1 MFVCYNIRRLTTA
14 RQDEIERR
22 PQENL
27 STSSKDST
35 ETLQSSLGP
44 KRARRT
50 PSPSQALITEFLPSP
65 PVDSRVS
72 RDSILVHETRS
83 ISFVPPPNQHKLY
96 LVDTKTRRSNTLPP
110 FEDTLSAQIQLML
123 YYRLLRELISVS
135 KPFDFTSLW
144 ERLRL
149 RSSKT
154 FSTRFLV
161 QAGLLVEN
169 STFPMTSLDGLAKTW
184 ADMVQQ
190 ANVSMIDPNL
200 TIVYRLQPATPRWNK
215 KNKGKIRA
223 RDIATV
229 LGITQ
234 EERDLAQAIEASL
247 NDVPRGSTYE
257 QHFNDLTSKEN
268 EEPLPKSNP
277 SDDG

>member
-1 MFVCYNIRRLTTA
+1 
-14 RQDEIERR
+14 
-22 PQENL
+22 
-27 STSSKDST
+27 
-35 ETLQSSLGP
+35 
-44 KRARRT
+44 
-50 PSPSQALITEFLPSP
+50 
-65 PVDSRVS
+65 
-72 RDSILVHETRS
+72 
-83 ISFVPPPNQHKLY
+83 
-96 LVDTKTRRSNTLPP
+96 
-110 FEDTLSAQIQLML
+110 
-123 YYRLLRELISVS
+123 
-135 KPFDFTSLW
+135 
-144 ERLRL
+144 
-149 RSSKT
+149 
-154 FSTRFLV
+154 
-161 QAGLLVEN
+161 
-169 STFPMTSLDGLAKTW
+169 MTSLDGLAKTW